1 MGNTQY
7 SSLKQRMKS
16 EWKIFLSAFI
26 FILIADSIG
35 QIKIPVGPG
44 TLILFPIF
52 YAILLGILSG
62 PEVCKV
68 FKEKEVKAASN
79 LVIVAILPFIS
90 QLGITAGANI
100 EAVFHAGPALILQ
113 ELGNLGTIFL
123 ALPVALLLGLKRET
137 IGATHSINREMN
149 LALITDMYGPDSD
162 EARGS
167 LSVYIV
173 GGMVGTIY
181 FGFMAT
187 IVASFGW
194 FSPLA
199 LGMASGVGAGIMMAS
214 SLASLTAIYPT
225 MADQITALAS
235 TSGTISTI
243 TGIYVS
249 IFIAIPICNWL
260 YKVLEPRIGRLFVKE
275 NKEGFDEI

>member
-260 YKVLEPRIGRLFVKE
+260 YNVLEPRIGRLFVKE